1 MYKEYMYT
9 FLTNIQDAPED
20 WEKILGKKTG
30 LNREK
35 EKNVIN

>member
-1 MYKEYMYT
+1 MYKKYMYT

-20 WEKILGKKTG
+20 WEKKTG